1 MFINKKKN
9 CLAYER
15 VKNLLKV
22 TSNNRAEILEGHI
35 PNLDF
40 KYFEIKLFHVT
51 SIVTS
56 GSRNVWLQGIKKIG
70 LGVFKIFGVQ
80 IFRLFSHVSH
90 LPSLEKYVHTK
101 FLAFFK

>member
-1 MFINKKKN
+1 
-9 CLAYER
+9 

-22 TSNNRAEILEGHI
+22 TSNNKAEILEGHI
-35 PNLDF
+35 PKLDF
-40 KYFEIKLFHVT
+40 KYFEIKFFHVT

-80 IFRLFSHVSH
+80 IMIDISVLRK
-90 LPSLEKYVHTK
+90 PKYC
-101 FLAFFK
+101 LQLL